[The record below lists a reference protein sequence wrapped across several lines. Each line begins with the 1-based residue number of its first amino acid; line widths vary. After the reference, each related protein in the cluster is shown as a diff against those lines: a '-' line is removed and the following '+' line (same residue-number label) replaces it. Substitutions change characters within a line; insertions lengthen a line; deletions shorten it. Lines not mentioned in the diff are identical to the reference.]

1 MGFNTAVMIL
11 NDHIHEIAKDR
22 HFGEKLA
29 EAISRAGRERLYTSG
44 FEVLPTQHADTMQI
58 VAIGG
63 NTMRRLGYSSCYADD
78 EQILRDLANDL
89 GFRVSRKRSKK

>member
-1 MGFNTAVMIL
+1 MGFNTAVLIL
-11 NDHIHEIAKDR
+11 NDHMHEMAKDH

-29 EAISRAGRERLYTSG
+29 EAINRAGRERLYTSG

-78 EQILRDLANDL
+78 EQILRDLASDL
-89 GFRVSRKRSKK
+89 GFKVVKKRAPK